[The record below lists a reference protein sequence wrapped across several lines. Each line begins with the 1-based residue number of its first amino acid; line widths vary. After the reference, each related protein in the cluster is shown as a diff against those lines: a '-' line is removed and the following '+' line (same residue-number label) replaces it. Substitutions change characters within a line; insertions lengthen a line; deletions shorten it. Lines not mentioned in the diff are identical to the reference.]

1 MAFEVA
7 KDLVVCKNFGVLAVS
22 SFFCQR
28 SGQRKGCPTKRAA
41 DGWESA
47 ASRSIFLASSF
58 SCSRSFISSHP
69 PAANANRWAVELNKA
84 IKNYTG
90 VW

>member
-28 SGQRKGCPTKRAA
+28 SGQRKGCPTKRGEKG
-41 DGWESA
+41 DRTI
-47 ASRSIFLASSF
+47 SR
-58 SCSRSFISSHP
+58 
-69 PAANANRWAVELNKA
+69 
-84 IKNYTG
+84 
-90 VW
+90 